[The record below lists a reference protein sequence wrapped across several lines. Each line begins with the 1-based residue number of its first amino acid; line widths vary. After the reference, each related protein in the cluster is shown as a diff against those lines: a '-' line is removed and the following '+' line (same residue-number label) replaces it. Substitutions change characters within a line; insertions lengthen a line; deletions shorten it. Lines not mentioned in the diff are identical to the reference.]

1 MEMSE
6 LIKKELL
13 NTIDIINS
21 IKMWIQLSIPK
32 VGGKDE
38 QNVFVQVFYSIIKI
52 YLIEKFSY

>member
-38 QNVFVQVFYSIIKI
+38 QNVFVQVFYSIINI
-52 YLIEKFSY
+52 Y